1 MAPGFVPREE
11 AGPPP
16 TKRPG
21 AHQTAFTWVSE
32 SWRRGAIRAPLCPRT
47 HSREPGGSLHSS
59 GGAQHHPAPGS
70 QSPCHQSAHASP
82 WLTRKPPALRPRD
95 DITPWTSSH
104 CSVIPTPAQRRGP
117 RMPPSRVTGTG
128 PRPSPQLHAA
138 RCTTHSRTRASD
150 PGATLLRTRGRRQR
164 GFLCF
169 DPFITSPVLLTPKSP
184 LNTEQ
189 PPGSQTTTHGVFTLA
204 SPPLCSQ
211 ICWVSCL

>member
-1 MAPGFVPREE
+1 MAAPGGLGRWPRQHRRTHKSQRQLVAPGFVPREE

-16 TKRPG
+16 TKWLG

-32 SWRRGAIRAPLCPRT
+32 SWWRGAIGAPVCPRT

-104 CSVIPTPAQRRGP
+104 CSVIPTPAQRGDP
-117 RMPPSRVTGTG
+117 RMPPSRATGTRSA
-128 PRPSPQLHAA
+128 PLTSAA
-138 RCTTHSRTRASD
+138 RRTPHATQQDSCVR
-150 PGATLLRTRGRRQR
+150 PGSHPPENKGQTAEGL
-164 GFLCF
+164 
-169 DPFITSPVLLTPKSP
+169 PVL
-184 LNTEQ
+184 
-189 PPGSQTTTHGVFTLA
+189 
-204 SPPLCSQ
+204 
-211 ICWVSCL
+211 